1 MLAILVVVMFVD
13 GDRKAAAASN
23 FSSLRNNLVLFSV
36 RSAYGAHTVMMKWLE
51 HKVDVWTF
59 EYVGG

>member
-13 GDRKAAAASN
+13 KDRRGAAASN
-23 FSSLRNNLVLFSV
+23 LSSLRNNLVMFSV
-36 RSAYGAHTVMMKWLE
+36 RCACGAHTIMVKWLE

-59 EYVGG
+59 IGG